1 MMEQSRLYKQLQ
13 CNTMEPRNE
22 EFQSGSQSVIQDHM
36 DGMHSIRSPSD
47 YNMSDVKPVLNYS
60 IQTGEEFAL
69 EFMRDRVNLRKP
81 VFSNVGDSNSNYTTG
96 CVELKGVLGVS
107 HAASESGSDIS
118 MLSKV
123 DKGTTEFNRQSASLH
138 RDRSNYGSIRTIPRS
153 SFNQESGRFVH
164 GYGSSVGSDSSLM
177 TMKCLC
183 SFGGRILPRPSD
195 GKLRYVGGQTHILR
209 LRKDISWQELMQKAL
224 LIYNL
229 VHVLKYQLPGEDL
242 DALVSVSSD
251 EDLQNM
257 MEEWYLLENRER
269 SQKLRLF
276 LFSMSDLEDAQFA
289 LSSIGDD
296 SDVQYVV
303 AVNGM
308 DFGSI
313 NSSTP
318 LGVSF
323 SAEDLHELERQTT
336 EREARRVAAESI
348 GVSNAPFTN
357 KSDSSLT
364 IHSSQP
370 VLPNLS
376 NAHEIDQLSYGDQMT
391 QVAEYSRQYFVHHGL
406 NSTHNPMVG
415 ETPMAPHLLNNQ
427 QGVLNEDYLLSGLQ
441 IQNSQ
446 LPTMQ
451 VKKIGNGSVIQGS
464 DPSKVLSSEAPSPA
478 PLQPFESC
486 QKSNFPEAVIV
497 TMPEEHLPSLPST
510 KKVQNK
516 DCEDA
521 SSTSSSAFV
530 PAYVDSNTNAI
541 DLSCL
546 HPPPLPERVYYSE
559 RTPREQ
565 VELLNRSSKSDDTH
579 SSQIHVSDLL
589 SDVTTEDTVTKS
601 GDNLHDGKMLTPT
614 AELGT
619 AAKPL
624 QADGHT
630 IDNGFSKNQLSKLL
644 PNTNSLIKSKLSE
657 HADPELKPVL
667 PSNEGYK
674 DVETENYGKDN
685 YTKPLVDET
694 ETKTKDGKSDLPSL
708 HHVSSVKHL
717 DDLASNLPEIDWG
730 EASGKESNDGL
741 VQELPVSVTGN
752 VTKDVYLDFHSVVSK
767 QSQGDILIDIDD
779 RFPRELL
786 SDMFSK
792 AILGED
798 PSSLHPLAG
807 DGVGLSINMENHEPK
822 RWSYFHKLAQGLDNV
837 SLIDQDHLGFS
848 PVMGKTGDNRTHH
861 VTPLATD
868 GVPRPHDDS
877 HLNFSDENQDDLHR
891 RIEAETA
898 VLKSNYNQSQ
908 PKDEESMQFDA
919 MMENLRTHESEF
931 EDGKFDAKHSDLPTF
946 DPSFGEIDNSNV
958 QLSIVAGAAAIAARL
973 VARAARSRDDDA
985 GASQIQVAAVAPA
998 GPRVFSRFVVPLSV
1012 SSSQSL
1018 PRHPPSSSRPLFI
1031 SQSLPLVTHLHPL
1044 GLFLSSSS
1052 PSRHLFPLDCLP
1064 LSVSPSGE
1072 PLSGDDS
1079 SSGDN
1084 SGDPSSFVS
1093 TCAFKN
1099 FVSPMKLEAWPFAI
1113 LTKFSTTTFCVIKN
1127 EDLEELRELGS
1138 GTFGTVYHGKWRGT
1152 DVAIKRIKKSC
1163 FTGRSSEQERLT
1175 VEFWREADI
1184 LSKLHHPNVVAFYG
1198 VVQHGPGG
1206 TMATVAEY
1214 MVDGS
1219 LRHVL
1224 LRKDRYLDRRKRLI
1238 IAMDAAFGME
1248 YLHSKNIV
1256 HFDLKCDNLL
1266 VNLKDPLRPICKVGD
1281 FGLSKIKRNT
1291 LVTGGV
1297 RGTLP
1302 WMAPELLNGSSNKVS
1317 EKVDVFSFGIVLW
1330 EILTG
1335 EEPYAN
1341 MHYGAIIG
1349 GIVNNTLRPTIPSNC
1364 DPEWR
1369 TLMEQCWAPN
1379 PAARPSFTEIAS
1391 RLRIMSAAASQ
1402 TKTQGQKPSK

>member
-1 MMEQSRLYKQLQ
+1 MMEPK
-13 CNTMEPRNE
+13 NE

-36 DGMHSIRSPSD
+36 DGMHTIRRPSD

-81 VFSNVGDSNSNYTTG
+81 VFSNVSDSNSNYATG
-96 CVELKGVLGVS
+96 CMELKGVLGIS

-118 MLSKV
+118 MLSKAE
-123 DKGTTEFNRQSASLH
+123 KGPTEFNRQSTSLH
-138 RDRSNYGSIRTIPRS
+138 GEGSNYGSIRSIPRTS
-153 SFNQESGRFVH
+153 LNQENSRFVCE
-164 GYGSSVGSDSSLM
+164 YGSSVGSDSSSTM
-177 TMKCLC
+177 MKCLC

-195 GKLRYVGGQTHILR
+195 GKLRYVGGQTRILR
-209 LRKDISWQELMQKAL
+209 LRKDISWQELLQKAL
-224 LIYNL
+224 VMYNL

-242 DALVSVSSD
+242 DALVSVSSE

-257 MEEWYLLENRER
+257 MEECNLLDNRER

-276 LFSMSDLEDAQFA
+276 LFSLSDLEDAQFV
-289 LSSIGDD
+289 LSSIGGD
-296 SDVQYVV
+296 SEIQYVL
-303 AVNGM
+303 AVNAM

-323 SAEDLHELERQTT
+323 SADDLNELERQTA
-336 EREARRVAAESI
+336 ERETSRVAAESI
-348 GVSNAPFTN
+348 GVSNAPLTN

-370 VLPNLS
+370 VLPNAS
-376 NAHEIDQLSYGDQMT
+376 NAYEINQLSYGDQMM
-391 QVAEYSRQYFVHHGL
+391 QVWEYSRQYFIHHGL
-406 NSTHNPMVG
+406 NSSHNPVVG
-415 ETPMAPHLLNNQ
+415 ETSIPMAPHLLNSQ
-427 QGVLNEDYLLSGLQ
+427 QGVLNEDNLSSGLQ

-446 LPTMQ
+446 LSTVQ
-451 VKKIGNGSVIQGS
+451 VKQGS
-464 DPSKVLSSEAPSPA
+464 DPGKVLSSETPSPA
-478 PLQPFESC
+478 ISQPIDSYL
-486 QKSNFPEAVIV
+486 KSNFPEAPVV
-497 TMPEEHLPSLPST
+497 VSMPEGLPPSLPST
-510 KKVQNK
+510 KKVQHK
-516 DCEDA
+516 DYEQV

-530 PAYVDSNTNAI
+530 PSYVDSHTNAI

-579 SSQIHVSDLL
+579 NSQIHVSDLL
-589 SDVTTEDTVTKS
+589 SDVNPENPVTES
-601 GDNLHDGKMLTPT
+601 GDNLHDGKMLNPT
-614 AELGT
+614 EELGT
-619 AAKPL
+619 VAKPL
-624 QADGHT
+624 LADGLT
-630 IDNGFSKNQLSKLL
+630 IDNGFSKNQMSKPL
-644 PNTNSLIKSKLSE
+644 PDTNSLVKSKLSE
-657 HADPELKPVL
+657 HTDPELKSVL
-667 PSNEGYK
+667 PSNEG
-674 DVETENYGKDN
+674 TENYRKDN
-685 YTKPLVDET
+685 HTKLLVDET
-694 ETKTKDGKSDLPSL
+694 ETKGGKSDLPAL
-708 HHVSSVKHL
+708 HHISL
-717 DDLASNLPEIDWG
+717 QRLFLNNL
-730 EASGKESNDGL
+730 
-741 VQELPVSVTGN
+741 
-752 VTKDVYLDFHSVVSK
+752 KDH
-767 QSQGDILIDIDD
+767 
-779 RFPRELL
+779 
-786 SDMFSK
+786 
-792 AILGED
+792 A
-798 PSSLHPLAG
+798 
-807 DGVGLSINMENHEPK
+807 
-822 RWSYFHKLAQGLDNV
+822 
-837 SLIDQDHLGFS
+837 GFS
-848 PVMGKTGDNRTHH
+848 PVIGKAGDNRTHH
-861 VTPLATD
+861 VTLLTNDGHPL
-868 GVPRPHDDS
+868 HHEDS
-877 HLNFSDENQDDLHR
+877 HLDFNEENQEDLHR
-891 RIEAETA
+891 RIGTETT

-908 PKDEESMQFDA
+908 LKENESMQFDA
-919 MMENLRTHESEF
+919 MMENLRMQESEF
-931 EDGKFDAKHSDLPTF
+931 EDGKFDAKNSNLPPL
-946 DPSFGEIDNSNV
+946 DSSFGDLSTV
-958 QLSIVAGAAAIAARL
+958 Q
-973 VARAARSRDDDA
+973 
-985 GASQIQVAAVAPA
+985 
-998 GPRVFSRFVVPLSV
+998 
-1012 SSSQSL
+1012 
-1018 PRHPPSSSRPLFI
+1018 
-1031 SQSLPLVTHLHPL
+1031 
-1044 GLFLSSSS
+1044 
-1052 PSRHLFPLDCLP
+1052 
-1064 LSVSPSGE
+1064 
-1072 PLSGDDS
+1072 
-1079 SSGDN
+1079 
-1084 SGDPSSFVS
+1084 
-1093 TCAFKN
+1093 
-1099 FVSPMKLEAWPFAI
+1099 
-1113 LTKFSTTTFCVIKN
+1113 VIKN

-1184 LSKLHHPNVVAFYG
+1184 LSNLHHPNVVAFYG

-1364 DPEWR
+1364 DHEWR

-1379 PAARPSFTEIAS
+1379 PGARPSFTEITS

-1402 TKTQGQKPSK
+1402 TKTQGNKASK

>member
-1 MMEQSRLYKQLQ
+1 MEQSRLYKQLQ
-13 CNTMEPRNE
+13 YNTMEPRNE

-36 DGMHSIRSPSD
+36 DGMHAIRRPSD
-47 YNMSDVKPVLNYS
+47 YNTSDVKPVLNYS

-81 VFSNVGDSNSNYTTG
+81 VFSNVGDSNSNYATG
-96 CVELKGVLGVS
+96 SVELKGVLGIS
-107 HAASESGSDIS
+107 HAASETRSDIS

-123 DKGTTEFNRQSASLH
+123 EKGTTEFNRQSTSLH
-138 RDRSNYGSIRTIPRS
+138 RDRSNYGSIRSIPRS
-153 SFNQESGRFVH
+153 SLNQENSRFVR
-164 GYGSSVGSDSSLM
+164 GYGSSFGSDSSSIM
-177 TMKCLC
+177 MKCLC
-183 SFGGRILPRPSD
+183 SFGGKILPRPSD
-195 GKLRYVGGQTHILR
+195 GKLRYVGGQTRILR

-257 MEEWYLLENRER
+257 MEECNLLENRER

-323 SAEDLHELERQTT
+323 STDDLHELERQTI
-336 EREARRVAAESI
+336 ERETNRVAVESI
-348 GVSNAPFTN
+348 GISNAPLTN
-357 KSDSSLT
+357 KSDASLT
-364 IHSSQP
+364 IHSSQT

-376 NAHEIDQLSYGDQMT
+376 NAYEIDQQSYGDQMM
-391 QVAEYSRQYFVHHGL
+391 QVADYSHQYFVHHGL
-406 NSTHNPMVG
+406 SSTHNPGVG
-415 ETPMAPHLLNNQ
+415 GTPIPMAPHLLNNQ
-427 QGVLNEDYLLSGLQ
+427 QGFLNEDHLPSGLQ

-451 VKKIGNGSVIQGS
+451 VRKIDDSSVNQGS
-464 DPSKVLSSEAPSPA
+464 DPGKVLSSETASAA
-478 PLQPFESC
+478 PLQPFDSC
-486 QKSNFPEAVIV
+486 LKSNFPEAAVVV
-497 TMPEEHLPSLPST
+497 TMPEGHLPTLPST

-516 DCEDA
+516 DCEEA

-530 PAYVDSNTNAI
+530 PAYVDSQANAI
-541 DLSCL
+541 DLSSL
-546 HPPPLPERVYYSE
+546 HPPPLPERIYYSE

-589 SDVTTEDTVTKS
+589 SDVTPEDPVTES
-601 GDNLHDGKMLTPT
+601 SDNLHD
-614 AELGT
+614 
-619 AAKPL
+619 
-624 QADGHT
+624 
-630 IDNGFSKNQLSKLL
+630 
-644 PNTNSLIKSKLSE
+644 
-657 HADPELKPVL
+657 
-667 PSNEGYK
+667 
-674 DVETENYGKDN
+674 DVETENCQ
-685 YTKPLVDET
+685 
-694 ETKTKDGKSDLPSL
+694 
-708 HHVSSVKHL
+708 
-717 DDLASNLPEIDWG
+717 IDWG
-730 EASGKESNDGL
+730 EASGKESNDGC
-741 VQELPVSVTGN
+741 
-752 VTKDVYLDFHSVVSK
+752 
-767 QSQGDILIDIDD
+767 DILIDIDD

-786 SDMFSK
+786 SDIFSK

-798 PSSLHPLAG
+798 PSSLHPPSG
-807 DGVGLSINMENHEPK
+807 EGVGLSINMENHEPK

-837 SLIDQDHLGFS
+837 SLIDQDHLAFS
-848 PVMGKTGDNRTHH
+848 PVIEKAGDNRTHH
-861 VTPLATD
+861 VTPLTAD
-868 GVPRPHDDS
+868 GVPQHHEDS
-877 HLNFSDENQDDLHR
+877 HLNFSEENQEDLHS
-891 RIEAETA
+891 RIETETT
-898 VLKSNYNQSQ
+898 VLKSNFNQSQ
-908 PKDEESMQFDA
+908 LKDEESMQFDV
-919 MMENLRTHESEF
+919 MMENLRTQESEF
-931 EDGKFDAKHSDLPTF
+931 EDGKFDAKNSNLPAL
-946 DPSFGEIDNSNV
+946 DPSFGDIDISTV
-958 QLSIVAGAAAIAARL
+958 Q
-973 VARAARSRDDDA
+973 
-985 GASQIQVAAVAPA
+985 
-998 GPRVFSRFVVPLSV
+998 
-1012 SSSQSL
+1012 
-1018 PRHPPSSSRPLFI
+1018 
-1031 SQSLPLVTHLHPL
+1031 
-1044 GLFLSSSS
+1044 
-1052 PSRHLFPLDCLP
+1052 
-1064 LSVSPSGE
+1064 
-1072 PLSGDDS
+1072 
-1079 SSGDN
+1079 
-1084 SGDPSSFVS
+1084 
-1093 TCAFKN
+1093 
-1099 FVSPMKLEAWPFAI
+1099 
-1113 LTKFSTTTFCVIKN
+1113 VIKN

-1402 TKTQGQKPSK
+1402 TKTQGHKPSK

>member
-1 MMEQSRLYKQLQ
+1 MMEPK
-13 CNTMEPRNE
+13 NE

-36 DGMHSIRSPSD
+36 DGMHTIRRPSD

-69 EFMRDRVNLRKP
+69 GFMRDRVNLRKP
-81 VFSNVGDSNSNYTTG
+81 VFSNVSDSNSNYATG
-96 CVELKGVLGVS
+96 CMELKGVLGIS

-118 MLSKV
+118 MLSKAE
-123 DKGTTEFNRQSASLH
+123 KGPTEFNRQSTSLH
-138 RDRSNYGSIRTIPRS
+138 GEGSNYGSIRSIPRTS
-153 SFNQESGRFVH
+153 LNQENSRFVCE
-164 GYGSSVGSDSSLM
+164 YGSSVGSDSSSTM
-177 TMKCLC
+177 MKCLC

-195 GKLRYVGGQTHILR
+195 GKLRYVGGQTRILR
-209 LRKDISWQELMQKAL
+209 LRKDISWQELLQKAL
-224 LIYNL
+224 VMYNL

-242 DALVSVSSD
+242 DALVSVSSE

-257 MEEWYLLENRER
+257 MEECNLLDNRER

-276 LFSMSDLEDAQFA
+276 LFSLSDLEDAQFV
-289 LSSIGDD
+289 LSSIGGD
-296 SDVQYVV
+296 SEIQYVL
-303 AVNGM
+303 AVNAM

-323 SAEDLHELERQTT
+323 SADDLNELERQTA
-336 EREARRVAAESI
+336 ERETSRVAAESI
-348 GVSNAPFTN
+348 GVSNAPLTN

-370 VLPNLS
+370 VLPNAS
-376 NAHEIDQLSYGDQMT
+376 NAYEINQLSYGDQMM
-391 QVAEYSRQYFVHHGL
+391 QVWEYSRQYFVHHGL
-406 NSTHNPMVG
+406 NSSHNPVVG
-415 ETPMAPHLLNNQ
+415 ETSIPMAPHLLNSQ
-427 QGVLNEDYLLSGLQ
+427 QGVLNEDNLSSGLQ

-446 LPTMQ
+446 LSTVQ
-451 VKKIGNGSVIQGS
+451 VKQGS
-464 DPSKVLSSEAPSPA
+464 DPGKVLSSETPSPA
-478 PLQPFESC
+478 ISQPIDSYL
-486 QKSNFPEAVIV
+486 KSNFPEAPVV
-497 TMPEEHLPSLPST
+497 VSMPEGLPPSLPST
-510 KKVQNK
+510 KKVQHK
-516 DCEDA
+516 DYEQV

-530 PAYVDSNTNAI
+530 PSYVDSHTNAI

-579 SSQIHVSDLL
+579 NSQIHVSDLL
-589 SDVTTEDTVTKS
+589 SDVNPENPVTES
-601 GDNLHDGKMLTPT
+601 GDNLHDGKMLNPT
-614 AELGT
+614 EELGT
-619 AAKPL
+619 VAKPL
-624 QADGHT
+624 LADGLT
-630 IDNGFSKNQLSKLL
+630 IDNGFSKNQMSKPL
-644 PNTNSLIKSKLSE
+644 PDTNSLVKSKLSE
-657 HADPELKPVL
+657 HTDPELKSVL
-667 PSNEGYK
+667 PSNEG
-674 DVETENYGKDN
+674 TENYRKDN
-685 YTKPLVDET
+685 HTKLLVDET
-694 ETKTKDGKSDLPSL
+694 ETKGGKSDLPAL
-708 HHVSSVKHL
+708 HHVSSGKRL

-730 EASGKESNDGL
+730 EASGKESNDGCM

-752 VTKDVYLDFHSVVSK
+752 ITKDIYQDFPPTVVSE

-779 RFPRELL
+779 RFPREIL

-798 PSSLHPLAG
+798 PSSLHPLPG

-822 RWSYFHKLAQGLDNV
+822 RWSYFHKLAQEGIDNV
-837 SLIDQDHLGFS
+837 SLIDQDHAGFS
-848 PVMGKTGDNRTHH
+848 PVIGKAGDNRTHH
-861 VTPLATD
+861 VTLLTNDGHPL
-868 GVPRPHDDS
+868 HHEDS
-877 HLNFSDENQDDLHR
+877 HLDFNEENQEDLHR
-891 RIEAETA
+891 RIGTETT

-908 PKDEESMQFDA
+908 LKENESMQFDA
-919 MMENLRTHESEF
+919 MMENLRMQESEF
-931 EDGKFDAKHSDLPTF
+931 EDGKFDAKNSNLPPL
-946 DPSFGEIDNSNV
+946 DSSFGDLSTV
-958 QLSIVAGAAAIAARL
+958 Q
-973 VARAARSRDDDA
+973 
-985 GASQIQVAAVAPA
+985 
-998 GPRVFSRFVVPLSV
+998 
-1012 SSSQSL
+1012 
-1018 PRHPPSSSRPLFI
+1018 
-1031 SQSLPLVTHLHPL
+1031 
-1044 GLFLSSSS
+1044 
-1052 PSRHLFPLDCLP
+1052 
-1064 LSVSPSGE
+1064 
-1072 PLSGDDS
+1072 
-1079 SSGDN
+1079 
-1084 SGDPSSFVS
+1084 
-1093 TCAFKN
+1093 
-1099 FVSPMKLEAWPFAI
+1099 
-1113 LTKFSTTTFCVIKN
+1113 VIKN

-1184 LSKLHHPNVVAFYG
+1184 LSNLHHPNVVAFYG

-1364 DPEWR
+1364 DHEWR

-1379 PAARPSFTEIAS
+1379 PGARPSFTEITS

-1402 TKTQGQKPSK
+1402 TKTQGNKASK

>member
-1 MMEQSRLYKQLQ
+1 MEQSGFYKQFQ

-36 DGMHSIRSPSD
+36 DGMHTIRRPPD
-47 YNMSDVKPVLNYS
+47 YSMSDFKPVLNYS

-81 VFSNVGDSNSNYTTG
+81 VFSNVSDSNSNYATG
-96 CVELKGVLGVS
+96 CMELKGVLGIS
-107 HAASESGSDIS
+107 QAPSESGSDIS
-118 MLSKV
+118 MLSKAE
-123 DKGTTEFNRQSASLH
+123 KGSTEFNRQSTSLH
-138 RDRSNYGSIRTIPRS
+138 GDRSNYGSIRSIPRTS
-153 SFNQESGRFVH
+153 LNQENSRFVR
-164 GYGSSVGSDSSLM
+164 GYGSSVGSDSSSTM
-177 TMKCLC
+177 MKCLC

-195 GKLRYVGGQTHILR
+195 GKLRYVGGQTRIIR

-242 DALVSVSSD
+242 DALVSVSSE

-257 MEEWYLLENRER
+257 MEECNLLEDRER

-276 LFSMSDLEDAQFA
+276 LFSLSDLEDAQFA
-289 LSSIGDD
+289 LGSIGGD
-296 SDVQYVV
+296 SQVQYVL
-303 AVNGM
+303 AVNAM

-323 SAEDLHELERQTT
+323 SADDLHELERQTA
-336 EREARRVAAESI
+336 ERETCRVTVESI
-348 GVSNAPFTN
+348 GVSNAPLSN

-370 VLPNLS
+370 VLPNAS
-376 NAHEIDQLSYGDQMT
+376 NAYEINRLSYGDQMT
-391 QVAEYSRQYFVHHGL
+391 QVWDYSRQYFVHHGL
-406 NSTHNPMVG
+406 TSSHNPVVG
-415 ETPMAPHLLNNQ
+415 ETPVPMAPHLLNNQ
-427 QGVLNEDYLLSGLQ
+427 QGVLNEDNLPCGLQ
-441 IQNSQ
+441 VQNSQ
-446 LPTMQ
+446 LSTMQ
-451 VKKIGNGSVIQGS
+451 VKKISDSSVKQGS
-464 DPSKVLSSEAPSPA
+464 DPGKVLSSETPSPA
-478 PLQPFESC
+478 ISQPFDSC
-486 QKSNFPEAVIV
+486 LKSNFPEASVVV
-497 TMPEEHLPSLPST
+497 TMPEGHPPSLPST
-510 KKVQNK
+510 KKVQHK
-516 DCEDA
+516 DYEEA
-521 SSTSSSAFV
+521 SFTSSSTFV
-530 PAYVDSNTNAI
+530 PSYVDSHTNAI

-579 SSQIHVSDLL
+579 SSQIHVSDIL
-589 SDVTTEDTVTKS
+589 SDVNPEGLTES
-601 GDNLHDGKMLTPT
+601 GDNLHDGKMLNPT
-614 AELGT
+614 EELGIVT
-619 AAKPL
+619 KPL
-624 QADGHT
+624 LADGHT
-630 IDNGFSKNQLSKLL
+630 IDNGLSKNLMSKPL
-644 PNTNSLIKSKLSE
+644 PDTNSLVKSKLSE
-657 HADPELKPVL
+657 HTDPELKSVL
-667 PSNEGYK
+667 PSNEGTK
-674 DVETENYGKDN
+674 DVETENYCKDN
-685 YTKPLVDET
+685 NTKLLVDET
-694 ETKTKDGKSDLPSL
+694 ETKDGKSDLPAF
-708 HHVSSVKHL
+708 HHVSSGKHL

-730 EASGKESNDGL
+730 EASGKESCDGCM
-741 VQELPVSVTGN
+741 VQELPVFVTGN
-752 VTKDVYLDFHSVVSK
+752 ITKDVYQDFPPNVVSE

-779 RFPRELL
+779 RFPREIL

-798 PSSLHPLAG
+798 PSSLHPPPG

-822 RWSYFHKLAQGLDNV
+822 RWSYFHKLAQEGLDNV

-848 PVMGKTGDNRTHH
+848 PVIVKAGDNRTHH
-861 VTPLATD
+861 VTPLTTD
-868 GVPRPHDDS
+868 GHPLHHEDS
-877 HLNFSDENQDDLHR
+877 HLNFNEENQEDLHR
-891 RIEAETA
+891 MIATETT
-898 VLKSNYNQSQ
+898 VLKSYYNQSQ
-908 PKDEESMQFDA
+908 LKENESMQFHA
-919 MMENLRTHESEF
+919 MMENLRMQESEF
-931 EDGKFDAKHSDLPTF
+931 EDGKFDANSNLPPL
-946 DPSFGEIDNSNV
+946 DPSFGDLSTV
-958 QLSIVAGAAAIAARL
+958 Q
-973 VARAARSRDDDA
+973 
-985 GASQIQVAAVAPA
+985 
-998 GPRVFSRFVVPLSV
+998 
-1012 SSSQSL
+1012 
-1018 PRHPPSSSRPLFI
+1018 
-1031 SQSLPLVTHLHPL
+1031 
-1044 GLFLSSSS
+1044 
-1052 PSRHLFPLDCLP
+1052 
-1064 LSVSPSGE
+1064 
-1072 PLSGDDS
+1072 
-1079 SSGDN
+1079 
-1084 SGDPSSFVS
+1084 
-1093 TCAFKN
+1093 
-1099 FVSPMKLEAWPFAI
+1099 
-1113 LTKFSTTTFCVIKN
+1113 VIKN

-1349 GIVNNTLRPTIPSNC
+1349 GIVNNTLRPIIPSNC
-1364 DPEWR
+1364 DHEWR
-1369 TLMEQCWAPN
+1369 ALMEQCWAPN

-1391 RLRIMSAAASQ
+1391 RLRIMLEGCVSSEFDPNAIQHILNFFTLCA
-1402 TKTQGQKPSK
+1402 